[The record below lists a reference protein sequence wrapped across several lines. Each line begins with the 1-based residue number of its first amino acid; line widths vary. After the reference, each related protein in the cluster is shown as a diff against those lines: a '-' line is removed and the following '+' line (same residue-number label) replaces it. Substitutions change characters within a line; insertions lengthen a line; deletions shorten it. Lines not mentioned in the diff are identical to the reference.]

1 MKPAFK
7 LLTVAAVICVCGGC
21 ASTEKQVQ
29 KVARDW
35 CLTIGA
41 SQVIPVYPL
50 TEDLQ
55 PGDIFLVQ
63 VPIDKQRD
71 EYDKNG
77 FLPLDNHIA
86 RINPT
91 GYTNFYQN
99 SFLHTNG
106 SATLLYDWIRPPYT
120 NWEPAPHAAFPS
132 YSFSVKRSQGL
143 NLAVPVDG
151 VPVGLGLMNSDAAD
165 GNVNIK
171 EARTI
176 GVDTISLWNQIQ
188 SWETNDDIKSFLQ
201 CFSPTKSETNFVRVI
216 TRVYA
221 CGQMTVSLRDESS
234 RSGGLDVGAAKPVN
248 LLFPQL
254 STNAAANVVENYANA
269 LNVLQNSL
277 PGGSLR
283 IAAASARSIALDEK
297 FVPPLVIGYLGFDCE
312 ILSHGTLGPPI
323 PTHAHLD
330 KKSKVRHGTQYI
342 PPAPPDV
349 INDLTNLTDKIGEL
363 KKANDQATAKAI
375 LLNLGLTPKPG
386 EDPFQLLQDQVR
398 AAALDHSKLPVLKN
412 AFGI

>member
-1 MKPAFK
+1 M
-7 LLTVAAVICVCGGC
+7 
-21 ASTEKQVQ
+21 
-29 KVARDW
+29 
-35 CLTIGA
+35 
-41 SQVIPVYPL
+41 
-50 TEDLQ
+50 
-55 PGDIFLVQ
+55 VQ

-71 EYDKNG
+71 EYDKKG

-91 GYTNFYQN
+91 GYPNFYQN

-106 SATLLYDWIRPPYT
+106 STTLLYDWIRPSYT

-132 YSFSVKRSQGL
+132 YSFSVKHGQGL
-143 NLAVPVDG
+143 NLAVPIDG

-165 GNVNIK
+165 GSVNIK

-188 SWETNDDIKSFLQ
+188 SWETNDEVKSFLQ

-221 CGQMTVSLRDESS
+221 CGQMTVSLRDASS
-234 RSGGLDVGAAKPVN
+234 QSGGLDVGAAKPVS

-254 STNAAANVVENYANA
+254 STNATANVVESYANA
-269 LNVLQNSL
+269 LNTLQNSL

-283 IAAASARSIALDEK
+283 IAAASARSIALDET
-297 FVPPLVIGYLGFDCE
+297 FVPPLVIGYLGFDCA
-312 ILSHGTLGPPI
+312 ILHNGTLGPPI
-323 PTHAHLD
+323 PTHAHLN
-330 KKSKVRHGTQYI
+330 KKSNVRHGNEYI
-342 PPAPPDV
+342 PPAT
-349 INDLTNLTDKIGEL
+349 TNEIKDIGMLTDTIGQL
-363 KKANDQATAKAI
+363 KEANDQAAAKAI
-375 LLNLGLTPKPG
+375 LSKLGITLKPG
-386 EDPFQLLQDQVR
+386 TDPFQLLQDQVR
-398 AAALDHSKLPVLKN
+398 AAALDHSKLPSLKS